1 MEIKNST
8 TYLVIPRLTPYFLS
22 KPILWFNKNQ
32 SQLKNLAKKYWAKN
46 QVLILDQNQIIN
58 PLNLLRQLM
67 ELGYQKTQRTVAPG
81 QFSHRGS
88 VIDIFA
94 LGHNH
99 PWRLDFIGNYLEQI
113 ITLSVKENSPDN
125 WVALLNR
132 QIHKTKIPL
141 ENTIKPGDYLVHLDH
156 GIGRFVGFTDQ
167 PTNDSQLT
175 TRNSQLAPLEKSFLM
190 GRATRYFV
198 LEYAQKDKLFVP
210 VELSDK
216 LNLYFGFNRPMV
228 HRLGGALWSKIKK
241 RTSQNTINLAKELLK
256 IYAER
261 ETSPGFIYEPD
272 NAQSQ
277 ELADDFPYQET
288 ADQRQTLAEITM
300 DMESPYKMD
309 RLVCGDVGFG
319 KTEVALRA
327 AFKAVMSGKQVAVL
341 APTTILTNQHY
352 HNFQKRLERFAI
364 NVAMLSRLQNKH
376 TQKNVVSQIRQGQID
391 IIIGTH
397 RLLSKDIQFKNI
409 GLVIIDEE
417 QRFGVRQKEKFKKT
431 RANIDVLSLSAT
443 PIPRTLYL
451 SLSNLREVSL
461 IQTPPPDRLPIKT
474 LILKYNSQIIKKAI
488 FQEFNRGGQVYFLHN
503 RVQTIDLVRQ
513 KLIGILGLQTKIGV
527 IHGRLPENELIKT
540 MDQFC
545 EKKINLLL
553 ATTIIE
559 NGLDLPN
566 ANTLIVEDATRLGLA
581 QAYQIRGRIGR
592 SATQAYAYFL
602 YRPKNLTDI
611 AQRRLKALQEAEALG
626 SGYEIAKRDL
636 EIRGAGNILGR
647 EQTGHINA
655 VGLNLYCQMLNEAV
669 RQLKTNQCLLTKPTL
684 LF

>member
-1 MEIKNST
+1 MLPDKDIMK
-8 TYLVIPRLTPYFLS
+8 YLIIPRLTPYFLS
-22 KPILWFNKNQ
+22 KPVLWFRENRP
-32 SQLKNLAKKYWAKN
+32 QLKNLAKKPWAKN

-58 PLNLLRQLM
+58 PLNLLRQLA
-67 ELGYQKTQRTVAPG
+67 ELGYQKTQRTAAPG

-99 PWRLDFIGNYLEQI
+99 PWRLDFIGNCLEQI
-113 ITLSVKENSPDN
+113 ITLSVKENSPDD
-125 WVALLNR
+125 WTALINR
-132 QIHKTKIPL
+132 RVNKRKTPI
-141 ENTIKPGDYLVHLDH
+141 ENTVKHGDYLVHLDH
-156 GIGRFVGFTDQ
+156 GIGRFIGFKNE
-167 PTNDSQLT
+167 P
-175 TRNSQLAPLEKSFLM
+175 TRNSQPATHDSQLAPLKKTLLT
-190 GRATRYFV
+190 GRTTRYFV
-198 LEYAQKDKLFVP
+198 IEYAQKDKLFVP

-216 LNLYFGFNRPMV
+216 LNLYFGFNRPTV
-228 HRLGGALWSKIKK
+228 HRLGGTLWSKIKK
-241 RTSQNTINLAKELLK
+241 RVSQDTINLAKELLK

-261 ETSPGFIYEPD
+261 ETSPGFVYESD

-288 ADQRQTLAEITM
+288 ADQKQTLTEIIM

-319 KTEVALRA
+319 KTEIALRA
-327 AFKAVMSGKQVAVL
+327 VFKAVMSSKQVAIL
-341 APTTILTNQHY
+341 APTTILANQHY
-352 HNFQKRLERFAI
+352 HNFKKRLGRFAI

-376 TQKNVVSQIRQGQID
+376 TQKNIINQIGQGQTD

-461 IQTPPPDRLPIKT
+461 IQTPPPGRLPIKT
-474 LILKYNSQIIKKAI
+474 FIQKYDCQTIKKAI
-488 FQEFNRGGQVYFLHN
+488 LQEFDRGGQVYFLHN

-513 KLIGILGLQTKIGV
+513 KLSAILGHQAKIGI
-527 IHGRLPENELIKT
+527 IHGRLPENELINT
-540 MDQFC
+540 MNKFRNR
-545 EKKINLLL
+545 EINLLL

-566 ANTLIVEDATRLGLA
+566 ANTLIVEDATRLGLS

-592 SATQAYAYFL
+592 STTQAYAYFL

-611 AQRRLKALQEAEALG
+611 AQRRLKALQEAETLG

-647 EQTGHINA
+647 EQAGHINA
-655 VGLNLYCQMLNEAV
+655 VGLNLYCQMINEAV
-669 RQLKTNQCLLTKPTL
+669 RQLKNQS
-684 LF
+684 

>member
-1 MEIKNST
+1 MLPDKDIMK
-8 TYLVIPRLTPYFLS
+8 YLIIPRLTPYFLS
-22 KPILWFNKNQ
+22 KPVLWFSKNQ
-32 SQLKNLAKKYWAKN
+32 PQLKNLAKKSWAKN
-46 QVLILDQNQIIN
+46 QVLILDQNQVIN
-58 PLNLLRQLM
+58 PLGLLRQLID
-67 ELGYQKTQRTVAPG
+67 LGFQKTQQAVAPG

-88 VIDIFA
+88 VIDIFT

-99 PWRLDFIGNYLEQI
+99 PWRLEFIGNRVEQI
-113 ITLSVKENSPDN
+113 TALSVKENSPDN
-125 WVALLNR
+125 WATLINH
-132 QIHKTKIPL
+132 QTNKIKIPIG
-141 ENTIKPGDYLVHLDH
+141 NTVRPGDYLVHLDH
-156 GIGRFVGFTDQ
+156 GIGRFIGFIDQ
-167 PTNDSQLT
+167 PTH
-175 TRNSQLAPLEKSFLM
+175 NSQPVTHNPQLV
-190 GRATRYFV
+190 TRYFV
-198 LEYAQKDKLFVP
+198 LEYAQKDRLFVP

-228 HRLGGALWSKIKK
+228 HRLGGVLWSKIKK

-341 APTTILTNQHY
+341 TPTTILTNQHY
-352 HNFQKRLERFAI
+352 HNFKKRLERFAI

-397 RLLSKDIQFKNI
+397 RLLSKDIKFKNI

-431 RANIDVLSLSAT
+431 RANIDVLNLSAT

-474 LILKYNSQIIKKAI
+474 FILKYDSQIIKKAI

-513 KLIGILGLQTKIGV
+513 KLIGILGPQTKIGV
-527 IHGRLPENELIKT
+527 IHGRLPENELIKI

-611 AQRRLKALQEAEALG
+611 AQRRLEALQEAEALG

-669 RQLKTNQCLLTKPTL
+669 RQLKTNQCPLTKPTL